1 MSYNV
6 ACIFFANSKLQIQN
20 PSVAGT
26 RKRGQKR
33 RNVNLPCKERNEMD
47 LRYSNIDN
55 IRILGMILLVIKKLE
70 NEKKE
75 KKKKM

>member
-1 MSYNV
+1 M
-6 ACIFFANSKLQIQN
+6 QIHN

-47 LRYSNIDN
+47 LRCSHIDN
-55 IRILGMILLVIKKLE
+55 IRILGMILLVIKKLV
-70 NEKKE
+70 NEKKNKE
-75 KKKKM
+75 NVTVNLTSRN